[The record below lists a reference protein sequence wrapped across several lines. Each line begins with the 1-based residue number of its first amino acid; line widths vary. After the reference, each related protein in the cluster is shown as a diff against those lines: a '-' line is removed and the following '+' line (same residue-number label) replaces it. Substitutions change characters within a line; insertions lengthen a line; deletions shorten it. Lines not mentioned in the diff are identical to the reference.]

1 MATTYY
7 ISHRE
12 STVLLTLMK
21 VKTVMSITLL
31 CLTLASCK
39 KFTEVSAPSTFTNG
53 ATVFS
58 DDVTATA
65 VLTGVYQ
72 KISYAP
78 FTAGVTSLSLYPE
91 LSSDNLLSTATDPQ
105 FLGYYHNNLD
115 ILYTGSST
123 NFWNDFYPVIYT
135 VNSAIEGINSSTTLS
150 SAVKQQLLG
159 ESYFIRA
166 FCYFYLTNLIGEVP
180 LTLTSDYSQTSVLP
194 RSPGNRI
201 YEQIISDLKNAQQL
215 LSDTYVDNT
224 LVRQS
229 SDRTRPNKYA
239 ATALL
244 SRVYLYNKDY
254 ADAEQQA
261 NTVIGNANYA
271 IASLDQV
278 FKKNSSETIW
288 ALYPVTAGENT
299 KAARFYVL
307 PETGPNES
315 AQPTYLSPGLMQ
327 AFESNDQRK
336 IQWVSTVTA
345 NGMDY
350 PYSAKYKEIIQD
362 APVTE
367 YQIVFRLSEQFLI
380 RAEARA
386 QQGKLQAANNDLN
399 QIRNRAGLLNTTA
412 SAQGEIINAIYR
424 ERRVELFTEWGD
436 RWLELKRTGKVDEV
450 MKVITPLKGGIWNI
464 NWQLYPVPQTEIDKN
479 KKLTQNI
486 GY

>member
-1 MATTYY
+1 MTTIY
-7 ISHRE
+7 ILDQRTSVLRAKLVFKKAVCL
-12 STVLLTLMK
+12 VLLGLG
-21 VKTVMSITLL
+21 
-31 CLTLASCK
+31 LTSCK
-39 KFTEVSAPSTFTNG
+39 KFTEVPAPSTFTN
-53 ATVFS
+53 AAIVFS
-58 DDVTATA
+58 DDATATA

-78 FTAGVTSLSLYPE
+78 FTAGVTSLSLFPE
-91 LSSDNLLSTATDPQ
+91 LSSDNLLSTASDPQ

-115 ILYTGSST
+115 VYYTGNSS
-123 NFWNDFYPVIYT
+123 NFWNDLYPVIYT
-135 VNSAIEGINSSTTLS
+135 ANSAIEGINSSTTLS
-150 SAVKQQLLG
+150 ATVKQQLLG

-166 FCYFYLTNLIGEVP
+166 FCYFYLTNLIGDVP
-180 LTLTSDYSQTSVLP
+180 LALTSDYAQTSVLP
-194 RSPGNRI
+194 RSSSEKI

-215 LSDTYVDNT
+215 LSETYVDNT
-224 LVRQS
+224 LTHQS
-229 SDRTRPNKYA
+229 PERTRPNKYA

-244 SRVYLYNKDY
+244 SRVYLYTKDY
-254 ADAEQQA
+254 TDAEQQA
-261 NTVIGNANYA
+261 SAVIGNSNYA

-315 AQPTYLSPGLMQ
+315 AQPTYLSLSLMQ
-327 AFESNDQRK
+327 AFENNDQRK

-345 NGMDY
+345 NGVDY

-367 YQIVFRLSEQFLI
+367 YQIVLRLSELFLI

-386 QQGKLQAANNDLN
+386 QQGKLPDAKDDLN
-399 QIRNRAGLLNTTA
+399 QIRNRAGLVNT
-412 SAQGEIINAIYR
+412 SANAKDDLINAIYR

-436 RWLELKRTGKVDEV
+436 RWLDLKRTGRVDEA
-450 MKVITPLKGGIWNI
+450 MKVATLLKGGTWNI

-479 KKLTQNI
+479 RKLTQNT